1 MLVRNEYTNA
11 CLTNEFT
18 YKARNEQDTNTAV
31 TFNSYTVTEGT
42 TTAECYNT
50 PSFTTAKSSAHLA
63 NARPLNVW
71 TGTNLLEEFSQQF
84 DNTCSGTSCTLC
96 PAVV

>member
-11 CLTNEFT
+11 CLTTEFA
-18 YKARNEQDTNTAV
+18 YKASNVQHTLTAV
-31 TFNSYTVTEGT
+31 KFDSYTVTEGT
-42 TTAECYNT
+42 ETAECYDR
-50 PSFTTAKSSAHLA
+50 PSFTTVKSSAHLA

-71 TGTNLLEEFSQQF
+71 IGTNLLEEFSQQF